1 MSISRSQIPSQ
12 IDAFA
17 TGGEMSKPQFSL
29 DNLNELATLLR
40 ESTQKDYDAN
50 FKKYKE
56 RLGAVRQAP
65 RKMNIYDV
73 ASDLGAG
80 ILSTPNVGGISFAQ
94 GLGSGFSRI
103 SDRMRAFE
111 EEQRQFDQ
119 QVSMQ
124 AVQMANQDEK
134 SALEFARQI
143 DMKQAEL
150 KNKQGKKLYFQKID
164 ENGNKI
170 IKTVRDNIAYDD
182 DIQALLEQK
191 FVPIDESAA
200 ITNVNIGGDSERD
213 KAVIKRQLD
222 AEDDAREKFRS
233 AVASIANIDEAIT
246 IAERLGSENFGA
258 IAKLSMYPRQLLSAF
273 NLTDK
278 TDEEILGDQ
287 ILLSQISMGFTMD
300 IVSRTKGAIS
310 NREMELFISAS
321 PGLGSNYNGFMKQA
335 EYLRRIADRD
345 RRFFTEYNKKAS
357 ELENNPELSET
368 QIYRQL
374 QNWEAEWYDDN
385 LIFDADETAEL
396 KAIAKGGYKDSQG
409 MEYIIPEGFD
419 VEAYQKEYRQK
430 QDTVIPS
437 SFSLTAEDENALK
450 VIEDIKNSGF
460 YTEDEKKSKLESIYA
475 QYPNL
480 RGK

>member
-1 MSISRSQIPSQ
+1 MAISRSQIPSQ
-12 IDAFA
+12 IDPFA
-17 TGGEMSKPQFSL
+17 TGGDVSEKPAFSL

-40 ESTQKDYDAN
+40 ESGQSDYDAN
-50 FKKYKE
+50 VTKYKE
-56 RLGAVRQAP
+56 RLGTVRQAP

-103 SDRMRAFE
+103 SDRMRSFE

-150 KNKQGKKLYFQKID
+150 KNKQGKKLYFQMID
-164 ENGNKI
+164 EDGNKI
-170 IKTVRDNIAYDD
+170 IKTVRDNIAFDD
-182 DIQALLEQK
+182 DIQALLEQGYA
-191 FVPIDESAA
+191 PIDESAA
-200 ITNVNIGGDSERD
+200 ITNVNIGGDGERD
-213 KAVIKRQLD
+213 KQMIKKQLD
-222 AEDDAREKFRS
+222 AEDEAREKFRS
-233 AVASIANIDEAIT
+233 AVGSIANIDEALA
-246 IAERLGSENFGA
+246 IAMKLGPTNFGA
-258 IAKLSMYPRQLLSAF
+258 IAKLSLYPRQLKSAF
-273 NLTDK
+273 GLTDM
-278 TDEEILGDQ
+278 TEEEILGNQ

-310 NREMELFISAS
+310 NKEMELFISAS

-345 RRFFTEYNKKAS
+345 KRFFTEYNKKAA
-357 ELENNPELSET
+357 ELEGNSKLSSS
-368 QIYRQL
+368 QVYRQL
-374 QNWEAEWYDDN
+374 QNWEADWYNDN
-385 LIFDADETAEL
+385 LIFNADETAEL
-396 KAIAKGGYKDSQG
+396 KAIADGSYKDSQG
-409 MEYIIPEGFD
+409 MEYVIPEGFD
-419 VEAYQKEYRQK
+419 VESYQKEYRQK
-430 QDTVIPS
+430 QDEVIPS
-437 SFSLTAEDENALK
+437 SFSLTAEDENALS
-450 VIEDIKNSGF
+450 VIRNIENSNIP
-460 YTEDEKKSKLESIYA
+460 EDEKKRKKETVYA
-475 QYPNL
+475 QFPNL